1 MAERLEL
8 RNLVIESD
16 TPSTS
21 SPVTPVV
28 SPPPKTSINVLGILL
43 ASLSSLFFSLCSL
56 IVKWLSDVDP
66 QELATIRFVG
76 ILLPALPLVIYHNLD
91 PFPKG
96 HRLMLLLRSF
106 AGATSITLIF
116 YAIRLMPLADAS
128 VIIFTSPVVV
138 AIFARIFL
146 KETCGLFHY
155 FTLFLTIS
163 GVLMITRPPFLFGQS
178 TAQYNFLGPLAAL
191 LSTIFTAIVFII
203 LRVLKNLHFS
213 VILVCFA
220 TYSMMQSFSMAWATG
235 KLCWPKCGTERLL
248 VVALGLFSFAG
259 QMLLTIAT
267 QLEEAGL
274 VAIARTVDVVFAFIW
289 QIIFFNEVPSIFS
302 VIGALLVTSSVVL
315 IGLRKWMMSMPST
328 SSIRT
333 KFGFLFL

>member
-8 RNLVIESD
+8 RNLVIESN
-16 TPSTS
+16 TPSSS

-28 SPPPKTSINVLGILL
+28 SPPPKPTINVLGVLL
-43 ASLSSLFFSLCSL
+43 ASISSLFFSLCSL

-66 QELATIRFVG
+66 QELAAVRFVG
-76 ILLPALPLVIYHNLD
+76 ILLPALPLLIYHNLS

-96 HRLMLLLRSF
+96 QRLMLLLRSF
-106 AGATSITLIF
+106 CGATSITLIF
-116 YAIRLMPLADAS
+116 YAIRFMPLADAS

-155 FTLFLTIS
+155 FTLFLSIS

-178 TAQYNFLGPLAAL
+178 TVQYHFFGPLAAL
-191 LSTIFTAIVFII
+191 LSTIFTASVFIT

-213 VILVCFA
+213 VILVCFS
-220 TYSMMQSFSMAWATG
+220 TYSIMQSLSMAWVTG
-235 KLCWPKCGTERLL
+235 KLCWPKCGMERLL
-248 VVALGLFSFAG
+248 MVALGLFSFTG
-259 QMLLTIAT
+259 QMLLTIAA

-274 VAIARTVDVVFAFIW
+274 VAIARTIDVVFAFIW
-289 QIIFFNEVPSIFS
+289 QIIFFNEIPSIFS
-302 VIGALLVTSSVVL
+302 IIGALLVTSSVVL

-328 SSIRT
+328 SSYRK